1 MSQDIRHGIIYAW
14 WHARN
19 TTQRMQ
25 HNITQRMQH
34 NIAQHNARNIQR
46 TQHNI
51 TQRNARNT
59 RHETLWRT
67 IITKNKLNEE
77 KFRGRAVK
85 FKT

>member
-1 MSQDIRHGIIYAW
+1 MNKRLIESRYTT
-14 WHARN
+14 WHYICFMARTQHN
-19 TTQRMQ
+19 ATQRMQ

-67 IITKNKLNEE
+67 IITKIE
-77 KFRGRAVK
+77 
-85 FKT
+85 